1 MMLLWLVQGE
11 ARWRVPSVLVVVVTV
26 GGVAVALV
34 RIVDMVAVGNGIV
47 TAARPVNMIV
57 PGVSQVGQRVLV
69 VVALVRG
76 VGVTFVDIVGVALA
90 LHAGMAAAGPMVVL
104 MSVVNLM
111 LSRHHGSSLLC
122 WTASA
127 TMWATCWSAR
137 E

>member
-1 MMLLWLVQGE
+1 MTLLWLVRGE
-11 ARWRVPSVLVVVVTV
+11 ARRRVPLVLVVVVAV
-26 GGVAVALV
+26 GGVTVALV
-34 RIVDMVAVGNGIV
+34 RVVGVVAVGNGIMP
-47 TAARPVNMIV
+47 AAGPVNVIV
-57 PGVSQVGQRVLV
+57 PGVSQVGQGVLV

-76 VGVTFVDIVGVALA
+76 VGVTFVDIVGVAFA
-90 LHAGMAAAGPMVVL
+90 LHAGMAAAGPVVVL